1 METLSRRN
9 KKANPRSRVSL
20 LSRITFWYLNPL
32 FRKGSKARIEVSDIH
47 ATLREY
53 SSEKLGKEIER
64 EWEREV
70 KSKSQDGKTSLLNVL
85 IRAHK
90 ATLIK
95 VGLITFLLECLHLIS
110 PYMVGYVVD
119 YFAPSN
125 TISKRDAFLYAGACA
140 LSLIFAT
147 MLHHYVFFSLE
158 CLGLKQRTAL
168 TSLIY
173 QKATRLSQV
182 TFSKTSAGQIVN
194 FVSSDAQKMLLA
206 LLFSNHL
213 WIAPFQ
219 LIAVTVLLYN
229 LIGVSAFPGTAVM
242 LFMAFYQVGLGKL
255 FAYLRNKIGS
265 MTDKRVKIMGE
276 VIKGMR
282 AIKMYSW
289 EEPFAAIVKG
299 IRRKEIKRIHQSARI
314 KAFNLTTSTTMPYVC
329 GLVMFTTHYMLGETL
344 TASKVFTSLALLQAA
359 RLCMAEFLPLAVE
372 LLSEAYVSCM
382 RIQKFLEL
390 DECSGTGLI
399 SKPLSTDDLE
409 PYVVV
414 ENASASWDLQTDNL
428 ILDNLCFDVSGKNSL
443 FMIVGPVGAGKSSI
457 LMLLSGELPLMSGH
471 IKMNGSISCVP
482 QQPWIFS
489 GTIKQ
494 NILFGLPYDAEKYD
508 KVVNA
513 CALIED
519 FLQLPDSDLSIV
531 GDRGVT
537 LSGGQK
543 ARISLARAVY
553 RDADIYL
560 FDDPLSAV
568 DTKVGRHIFE
578 HCMNGILKD
587 KIRILCTHQ
596 TQYLTFADQIL
607 TIRDGK
613 QINVGSL
620 DQLNQMMFDIES
632 LVSEG
637 STIDKEWDKD
647 SAIDFEEI
655 KVGAKK
661 QRVRTGSSVSANSR
675 QLKDSKVS
683 SKNNLSYASD
693 EPVCAS
699 KESVYKNND
708 DEETIMEGHVS
719 VGIYVKYFRAGGG
732 IFISLMVFLIA
743 IISRLCLTGA
753 DWWLG
758 VWSSVEEAK
767 ADNTTVVNYKYYFN
781 DNRMNNLYMFVGVTL
796 FSVAISMCSSFSF
809 FWLAVNSSKNLHH
822 KMLQALLKTTMYFF
836 DSTPLGRILNR
847 FSKDTYFLDE
857 ELPWAFHDIV
867 QFGFFSINAIVVSV
881 VNVPY
886 ILIILAP
893 LAVAFLAL
901 RSYYLQTAR
910 DVKRLEG
917 TCRSPMFSHLS
928 ATLDGL
934 TTIRSS
940 NSVEKVTEEFY
951 ECQDHQSEAW
961 YLFICIIRWFA
972 LRLEA
977 LLLIFVTISIF
988 GPFIIKE
995 FSDVNSTLVGLTLL
1009 YCLQLGGLF
1018 QFCVRQSAEVESLM
1032 TSTERIMEYCNLDP
1046 EPEPESDADLT
1057 RGWPKYGIITAEGA
1071 SFAHHKSLPY
1081 VLKTMF
1087 FCIRASEK
1095 VGVIGRTGAGK
1106 SSLISAMFRTGKL
1119 MGTIRIDGAATSEIS
1134 LKTLR
1139 SSMSVIPQDP
1149 VLFSG
1154 PLRLN
1159 IDPLNEFED
1168 PDIWEVLEEV
1178 LLKDVVFDLPNK
1190 LNTEVSEGGSNFSVG
1205 QRQLLCLARAL
1216 LLRKKILFI
1225 DEATANVDNDT
1236 DALIQETI
1244 KDKFRDCTV
1253 VTIAHRLNTVMD
1265 YDRIM
1270 VLKAGKI
1277 VQFDEPCELFKDKN
1291 GEFVQLVEQAGPVEA
1306 ARLEML
1312 AKEAKELRQL
1322 IRERTQQ
1329 TYPGFNVARSKTRE
1343 EIMEIFGSRVVYETT
1358 L

>member
-1 METLSRRN
+1 
-9 KKANPRSRVSL
+9 
-20 LSRITFWYLNPL
+20 
-32 FRKGSKARIEVSDIH
+32 
-47 ATLREY
+47 
-53 SSEKLGKEIER
+53 
-64 EWEREV
+64 
-70 KSKSQDGKTSLLNVL
+70 
-85 IRAHK
+85 
-90 ATLIK
+90 
-95 VGLITFLLECLHLIS
+95 
-110 PYMVGYVVD
+110 
-119 YFAPSN
+119 
-125 TISKRDAFLYAGACA
+125 
-140 LSLIFAT
+140 
-147 MLHHYVFFSLE
+147 
-158 CLGLKQRTAL
+158 
-168 TSLIY
+168 
-173 QKATRLSQV
+173 
-182 TFSKTSAGQIVN
+182 
-194 FVSSDAQKMLLA
+194 
-206 LLFSNHL
+206 
-213 WIAPFQ
+213 
-219 LIAVTVLLYN
+219 
-229 LIGVSAFPGTAVM
+229 
-242 LFMAFYQVGLGKL
+242 
-255 FAYLRNKIGS
+255 
-265 MTDKRVKIMGE
+265 
-276 VIKGMR
+276 
-282 AIKMYSW
+282 
-289 EEPFAAIVKG
+289 
-299 IRRKEIKRIHQSARI
+299 
-314 KAFNLTTSTTMPYVC
+314 
-329 GLVMFTTHYMLGETL
+329 
-344 TASKVFTSLALLQAA
+344 
-359 RLCMAEFLPLAVE
+359 
-372 LLSEAYVSCM
+372 M

-390 DECSGTGLI
+390 DECSGSGLV
-399 SKPLSTDDLE
+399 SKPLSTDDPE